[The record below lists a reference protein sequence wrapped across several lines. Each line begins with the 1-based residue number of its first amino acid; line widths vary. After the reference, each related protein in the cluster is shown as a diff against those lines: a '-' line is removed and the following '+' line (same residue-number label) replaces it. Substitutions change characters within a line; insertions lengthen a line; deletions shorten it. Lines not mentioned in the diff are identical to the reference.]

1 MTEKLDFID
10 QTDSSK
16 ASEYD
21 FKTIYRDMNMIFTWK
36 DQKFYGNN
44 VDGLAEMYNDKLKE
58 KTLSLSHKQQILWKH
73 YTSLRDTNEK
83 VICSQDLCNKMNDKQ
98 RSYIIFVQN
107 PAKPNEVHARASTWF
122 YVGLAK
128 AKAI

>member
-21 FKTIYRDMNMIFTWK
+21 FKIIYRDMNTIFIWK
-36 DQKFYGNN
+36 DQKLYGNN
-44 VDGLAEMYNDKLKE
+44 GKIME
-58 KTLSLSHKQQILWKH
+58 KTLSLSDRQHILWKH

-107 PAKPNEVHARASTWF
+107 PAKPNEVHTRANT
-122 YVGLAK
+122 
-128 AKAI
+128 